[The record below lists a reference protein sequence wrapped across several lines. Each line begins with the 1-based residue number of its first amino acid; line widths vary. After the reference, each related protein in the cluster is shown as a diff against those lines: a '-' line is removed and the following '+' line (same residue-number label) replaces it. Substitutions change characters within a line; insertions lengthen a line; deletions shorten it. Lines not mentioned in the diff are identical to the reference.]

1 MKRIALMIATLA
13 AMLASAGAAE
23 AKYTIKPVITNP
35 QLVVYENGQAVP
47 VTVEKTGANTYSA
60 TVTLTQTV
68 IKQYKLIQQ
77 VIVYQT
83 PEGKVIKQV
92 PGSTEKVPVGTKTE
106 GPSQANLGLKFTV
119 AVQGNYPSV
128 VRYSPI
134 YVNVTYDGNKIYT
147 YTIKPR
153 YKVGDTFTLPPQG
166 YIKFTAAPGSH
177 TITITANFKSA
188 APWLVPSDT
197 ETATINLTVEVKKQ
211 TKEEI
216 VGKEIKKIIKIV
228 KPTPTP
234 VTKPVHMVG
243 VHMVGGLLMDVP
255 MALAE
260 ILIYDAANAT
270 SATDGPVTKLINQYL
285 DQYLGSISN
294 PLYDVLSSNTVY
306 DSKTLLDIFKTDAVA
321 QYGLLIPILVNPIA
335 GKMMDD
341 NKLPNT
347 AAMLALGSTLVVPT
361 DIALYYA
368 LGDQVANKIA
378 PVYGSTEL
386 TYAGAAALAVPVV
399 TSLVGLM
406 ADKGVTAVEAIVS
419 PIAKAV
425 ESLYAALGQLIVH

>member
-1 MKRIALMIATLA
+1 MRRIALMIATLA
-13 AMLASAGAAE
+13 ALLASAGAAE

-47 VTVEKTGANTYSA
+47 VTVEKTGTNTYSA

-77 VIVYQT
+77 VIIYQT

-92 PGSTEKVPVGTKTE
+92 PGPTEKVPVGTKTE

-119 AVQGNYPSV
+119 AVQGNYPWV
-128 VRYSPI
+128 VKYSPI

-177 TITITANFKSA
+177 TITITAKFQSA

-228 KPTPTP
+228 KTPTKP
-234 VTKPVHMVG
+234 TVTKP

-255 MALAE
+255 LALAE
-260 ILIYDAANAT
+260 VLIYDAANAS
-270 SATDGPVTKLINQYL
+270 SATSGPIISALNDYL
-285 DQYLGSISN
+285 KNYVGTTISN
-294 PLYDVLSSNTVY
+294 PLYDVLSSTTVY

-347 AAMLALGSTLVVPT
+347 AAMLALGSMLVVPV

-368 LGDQVANKIA
+368 FGDQVATEIA
-378 PVYGSTEL
+378 PVYGSAEL

-406 ADKGVTAVEAIVS
+406 ADKGVKAVEAIVG

-425 ESLYAALGQLIVH
+425 ESLYAALGELIVH

>member
-1 MKRIALMIATLA
+1 MRRIALMIATLA
-13 AMLASAGAAE
+13 ALLASAGAAE

-47 VTVEKTGANTYSA
+47 VTVEQTGSNTYSA

-68 IKQYKLIQQ
+68 IKQYKLIQE
-77 VIVYQT
+77 VIIYET
-83 PEGKVIKQV
+83 PDGKVIKQE
-92 PGSTEKVPVGTKTE
+92 PAGEEKVPVGTKTE
-106 GPSQANLGLKFTV
+106 GPTQADLGLKFTV
-119 AVQGNYPSV
+119 AVQGNYPWV
-128 VRYSPI
+128 VKYSPI

-153 YKVGDTFTLPPQG
+153 YKVGDTFTLPPEG

-177 TITITANFKSA
+177 TITITAKFQSA

-228 KPTPTP
+228 QQKPTPTP

-243 VHMVGGLLMDVP
+243 GLLMDVP
-255 MALAE
+255 LALAE
-260 ILIYDAANAT
+260 ALIYDAANAT
-270 SATDGPVTKLINQYL
+270 SATNGPIIRALNNALSSYIGTTL
-285 DQYLGSISN
+285 SN
-294 PLYDVLSSNTVY
+294 PLYDVLNSTTVY
-306 DSKTLLDIFKTDAVA
+306 DSKSLLSIVKTDAVA

-341 NKLPNT
+341 GKLPNT
-347 AAMLALGSTLVVPT
+347 AAMLALGSMLVVPV
-361 DIALYYA
+361 DIAMYYA
-368 LGDQVANKIA
+368 LGDQASTGIA
-378 PVYGSTEL
+378 TVYDDVKL
-386 TYAGAAALAVPVV
+386 TYAGAAGLAVPVV
-399 TSLVGLM
+399 TSLIGLM
-406 ADKGVTAVEAIVS
+406 ADKGVTAIEAVVS

-425 ESLYAALGQLIVH
+425 ESLYAALGELIVH